1 MTVYMILFFLGFM
14 LAIGLLAYTS
24 MQMEKLNKKA
34 GQFSKDLQERYSKPL
49 KGFEDS
55 EAEKEREKEEKD
67 KEAAPADV
75 AQAATPAAAAAAA
88 PAAENKK

>member
-24 MQMEKLNKKA
+24 IEVEKLSKKS

-49 KGFEDS
+49 KGFEDP
-55 EAEKEREKEEKD
+55 EAEKEKEN
-67 KEAAPADV
+67 KEAAPV
-75 AQAATPAAAAAAA
+75 AVA
-88 PAAENKK
+88 PAAMPATENKK